1 MKAPVAGTQR
11 ERIVAWLNLQQT
23 SRVLQSRLE
32 ERLGAEAG
40 LSWLEF
46 ELLWRLRSSDGRA
59 LQMSEMAA
67 QLLASPSG
75 LTRIADRL
83 EGKRLIDRD
92 IPRDNRR
99 IVRVTLTEMGRE
111 VLAKADHTFAAT
123 LRESFSGHL
132 SDDEVQ
138 FLRRITRR
146 LLENNGAWAPDRCE
160 PGLEDQPGTNRS
172 AV

>member
-1 MKAPVAGTQR
+1 MKAPVALTHR

-99 IVRVTLTEMGRE
+99 IVRVTLTETGRE
-111 VLAKADHTFAAT
+111 VLATADRTFAAT

-146 LLENNGAWAPDRCE
+146 LLEHNGAWAPDRCE
-160 PGLEDQPGTNRS
+160 PGLEDQPGTDRS
-172 AV
+172 AG